1 MSDDHEE
8 EDKLKCVAEC
18 SHQMHWC
25 EIGSPIAREQTEVL
39 QQLQE
44 ILMANG
50 AIPGRMSGH
59 GVRSGS
65 AKDSEASQAKSIV
78 LLVISLRNSV
88 V

>member
-1 MSDDHEE
+1 MLTFSD
-8 EDKLKCVAEC
+8 
-18 SHQMHWC
+18 
-25 EIGSPIAREQTEVL
+25 
-39 QQLQE
+39 
-44 ILMANG
+44 G